1 VTRAPRSEARVDAT
15 GSLPAVHPAVGVP
28 EALAKIE
35 ADLVAPGGF
44 FELGEDVVLGEP
56 MAVFQQRL
64 PNLRE
69 ALVASV
75 GFGDKEYL
83 IFTDGDTRRVLT
95 FADHERAVASVAAA
109 LRDRYG
115 VGPGDRVAIL
125 AANCPEWIVSFWAAI
140 SLGAIAV
147 GLNGWWVG
155 NEIRYGIEDSAPK
168 VLIADEK
175 RLARLEGEDP
185 GVPTIVIERDFE
197 ALWHHDLDGPLPDQ
211 PIAEDDAAVIL
222 YTSGTTGRPKGAV
235 NTHRN
240 MIAALGL
247 SFFHG
252 ARMAILNPADPN
264 AEPACQLVTSPLFH
278 VSGLH
283 MTAVAYLVGGVRSIW
298 TIGRFDPETVMRLI
312 QDERITHWSYTA
324 TMLHR
329 VVSHPALEEYDLT
342 SLRSGG
348 GGGSTFSPALQKR
361 AKAALPN
368 LGSTMGVGYGQT
380 ECAALAT
387 LNSGEEL
394 NLFPESA
401 GRPLPTVQLEIRDA
415 LGEALPEGEEGE
427 IHLRGPMVMPGYWN
441 NPDATAAAI
450 GPGRWLNT
458 GDIGRMEG
466 GRLYLA
472 SRRRDLIIRGGENI
486 YPVEIENVLEAH
498 PRVAEVAVIPV
509 DHEELGQ
516 EVRAVVVPAPGE
528 TLTPDELA
536 QFCAKELA
544 YFKVPAHWDIRTE
557 PLPRNAS
564 GKVVKQVLL
573 DGAPLQFVEDE
584 A

>member
-1 VTRAPRSEARVDAT
+1 VGAEPLSEVLVGATTSLARVNE
-15 GSLPAVHPAVGVP
+15 AVDVP
-28 EALAKIE
+28 EGLAKIE
-35 ADLVAPGGF
+35 ADLIAPGGF
-44 FELGEDVVLGEP
+44 FEMVEDDVLGER
-56 MAVFQQRL
+56 MRVFKNRM

-69 ALVASV
+69 AVVASV
-75 GFGDKEYL
+75 GFGDREYL
-83 IFTDGDTRRVLT
+83 IFSDGDERRVIT
-95 FADHERAVASVAAA
+95 FQQHERAVASVAAA

-125 AANCPEWIVSFWAAI
+125 AANCPEWIVTFWATI

-155 NEIRYGIEDSAPK
+155 PEIRYGIEDSDPK
-168 VLIADEK
+168 VLVADAK

-185 GVPTIVIERDFE
+185 GVPTIVIEDDFD
-197 ALWHHDLDGPLPDQ
+197 AIWNHDLEAPLPDV
-211 PIAEDDAAVIL
+211 PIAEDDPAVIL
-222 YTSGTTGRPKGAV
+222 YTSGTTGRPKGAI
-235 NTHRN
+235 NSHRN
-240 MIAALGL
+240 IIAALGL

-264 AEPACQLVTSPLFH
+264 GLPACQLVTSPLFH

-298 TIGRFDPETVMRLI
+298 TVGKFDPETIMRLI
-312 QDERITHWSYTA
+312 QQDQITHWSYTA

-329 VVSHPALEEYDLT
+329 VVSHPALDSYDLT

-348 GGGSTFSPALQKR
+348 GGGSTFSPALQRR
-361 AKAALPN
+361 AKEALPN

-415 LGEALPEGEEGE
+415 DGAELPQGEEGE
-427 IHLRGPMVMPGYWN
+427 IHVRGPMVMPGYWRR
-441 NPDATAAAI
+441 PEATAEVI
-450 GPGRWLNT
+450 GAGHWLRT

-466 GRLYLA
+466 GRLSLA

-486 YPVEIENVLEAH
+486 YPVEIENRLEEH
-498 PRVAEVAVIPV
+498 PGVAEVAVIPV
-509 DHEELGQ
+509 EHEELGQ
-516 EVRAVVVPAPGE
+516 EVRAVVVPVEGVE
-528 TLTPDELA
+528 LTPNELA
-536 QFCAKELA
+536 AWCGDGLA

-573 DGAPLQFVEDE
+573 DGVPLQFVEEDR
-584 A
+584 

>member
-1 VTRAPRSEARVDAT
+1 VNAP
-15 GSLPAVHPAVGVP
+15 PGVP

-35 ADLVAPGGF
+35 ADLVVPGGY
-44 FELGEDVVLGEP
+44 FEIVDDDVLGERMP
-56 MAVFQQRL
+56 VFKNRMGS
-64 PNLRE
+64 LRE
-69 ALVASV
+69 AVVSSV
-75 GFGDKEYL
+75 GFADAEYL
-83 IFTDGDTRRVLT
+83 IFSDGETRRVIT
-95 FADHERAVASVAAA
+95 FREHERAVASVAAA

-125 AANCPEWIVSFWAAI
+125 AANCPEWIVTFWATV

-147 GLNGWWVG
+147 GLNGWWVAP
-155 NEIRYGIEDSAPK
+155 EIRYGIEDSDPK
-168 VLIADEK
+168 VLVADSK
-175 RLARLEGEDP
+175 RLARLGPEGA
-185 GVPTIVIERDFE
+185 GVPTIVIEDEFD
-197 ALWHHDLDGPLPDQ
+197 ALWHYDLEAPLPDV
-211 PIAEDDAAVIL
+211 PIAEDDPAVIL

-240 MIAALGL
+240 VVAALGL

-252 ARMAILNPADPN
+252 ARMAMLNPADPSL
-264 AEPACQLVTSPLFH
+264 APSCQLVTSPLFH

-298 TIGRFDPETVMRLI
+298 TTGKFDPLTVMQLI
-312 QDERITHWSYTA
+312 ESEKITHWSYTA

-329 VVSHPALEEYDLT
+329 VVTHPALEDYNLS

-348 GGGSTFSPALQKR
+348 GGGSTFSPALQRR
-361 AKAALPN
+361 AKEVLPN
-368 LGSTMGVGYGQT
+368 LGKTMGVGYGQT

-415 LGEALPEGEEGE
+415 MGTALPEGEEGE
-427 IHLRGPMVMPGYWN
+427 IHLRGPMVMPGYWRR
-441 NPDATAAAI
+441 PEATAEVI
-450 GPGRWLNT
+450 GPGRWLRT
-458 GDIGRMEG
+458 GDIGRIEG

-486 YPVEIENVLEAH
+486 YPVEIENRLEEH
-498 PRVAEVAVIPV
+498 PGVAEVAVVPV

-516 EVRAVVVPAPGE
+516 EVRAVVVPVAGA
-528 TLTPDELA
+528 TLEANELA
-536 QFCAKELA
+536 SWCAEALS
-544 YFKVPAHWDIRTE
+544 YFKVPAHWDIRAE

-573 DGAPLQFVEDE
+573 DGVPLQFVEDE

>member
-1 VTRAPRSEARVDAT
+1 MNP
-15 GSLPAVHPAVGVP
+15 PPGVP
-28 EALAKIE
+28 AALAKIE

-44 FELGEDVVLGEP
+44 FAVTEEVVLGEP
-56 MAVFQQRL
+56 MQVFERRMG
-64 PNLRE
+64 NLRE
-69 ALVASV
+69 AVVASV
-75 GFGDKEYL
+75 GFADQEYL
-83 IFTDGDTRRVLT
+83 IFSDGDERRVLT
-95 FADHERAVASVAAA
+95 FAQHERVVASVAAA

-125 AANCPEWIVSFWAAI
+125 AANCPEWIVTFWATI

-155 NEIRYGIEDSAPK
+155 PEIRYGIEDADPK
-168 VLIADEK
+168 VLVADAK
-175 RLARLEGEDP
+175 RLARLDGEDP
-185 GVPTIVIERDFE
+185 GVPTIVIEQDFD
-197 ALWHHDLDGPLPDQ
+197 ALWHRDLDAPLPDG
-211 PIAEDDAAVIL
+211 PIGEDDPAVIL

-240 MIAALGL
+240 IIAALGL

-252 ARMAILNPADPN
+252 ARMAILNPASPD
-264 AEPACQLVTSPLFH
+264 ADPACQLVTSPLFH

-298 TIGRFDPETVMRLI
+298 TSGRFDPELVMQLI
-312 QDERITHWSYTA
+312 ERERITHWSYTA

-329 VVSHPALEEYDLT
+329 VVSHPALDQYDLS

-348 GGGSTFSPALQKR
+348 GGGSTFSPALQLR

-368 LGSTMGVGYGQT
+368 LGRTMGVGYGQT

-387 LNSGEEL
+387 VNSGEEL

-401 GRPLPTVQLEIRDA
+401 GRPLPTVQLEIRDLDGKPVA
-415 LGEALPEGEEGE
+415 EGEEGE
-427 IHLRGPMVMPGYWN
+427 IHLRGPMVMPGYWRR
-441 NPDATAAAI
+441 PEATAEVI
-450 GPGRWLNT
+450 GPGRWLRT
-458 GDIGRMEG
+458 GDIGWLDG

-486 YPVEIENVLEAH
+486 YPVEIENRLEAH
-498 PRVAEVAVIPV
+498 PGVAEVAVVPV

-516 EVRAVVVPAPGE
+516 EVRAVVVAAPGV
-528 TLTPDELA
+528 TLAPDELA
-536 QFCAKELA
+536 SWCAEAMA
-544 YFKVPAHWDIRTE
+544 YFKVPTHWDIRAE

-573 DGAPLQFVEDE
+573 DGEPLQFVEDE

>member
-1 VTRAPRSEARVDAT
+1 MNEA
-15 GSLPAVHPAVGVP
+15 SGVP
-28 EALAKIE
+28 RALASIE
-35 ADLVAPGGF
+35 TELTAPGGF
-44 FELGEDVVLGEP
+44 FEVIEADVMGER
-56 MAVFQQRL
+56 MSVFKTRL
-64 PNLRE
+64 ANLRE
-69 ALVASV
+69 AVIAST
-75 GFGDKEYL
+75 GFGDREYL
-83 IFTDGDTRRVLT
+83 VFSDGDERRVIT
-95 FADHERAVASVAAA
+95 FREHERAVASVAAA
-109 LRDRYG
+109 LRDRYD

-125 AANCPEWIVSFWAAI
+125 AANCPEWIVTFWATI

-155 NEIRYGIEDSAPK
+155 PEIRYGIEDSDPK
-168 VLIADEK
+168 VLVADAK
-175 RLARLEGEDP
+175 RLARLEGVDP
-185 GVPTIVIERDFE
+185 GVPTIVIEEDFD
-197 ALWHHDLDGPLPDQ
+197 AIWRYDLDAVLPDV
-211 PIAEDDAAVIL
+211 PIAEDDPAVIL
-222 YTSGTTGRPKGAV
+222 YTSGTTGRPKGAI

-240 MIAALGL
+240 VIAALGL

-252 ARMAILNPADPN
+252 ARMAILNPSDPD
-264 AEPACQLVTSPLFH
+264 AAPACQLVTSPLFH

-298 TIGRFDPETVMRLI
+298 TVGKFEPLTVMSLI
-312 QDERITHWSYTA
+312 EGEKITHWSYTA

-329 VVSHPALEEYDLT
+329 VVSHPALDQHDLT

-348 GGGSTFSPALQKR
+348 GGGSTFSPALQRR
-361 AKAALPN
+361 AKQALPN

-401 GRPLPTVQLEIRDA
+401 GRPLPTVELEIRDA
-415 LGEALPEGEEGE
+415 TGAAVPEGEEGE
-427 IHLRGPMVMPGYWN
+427 IHVRGPMVMPGYWRR
-441 NPDATAAAI
+441 PEETAEVI
-450 GPGRWLNT
+450 GAGRWLRT
-458 GDIGRMEG
+458 GDIGRLEG

-486 YPVEIENVLEAH
+486 YPVEIENRLEEH
-498 PRVAEVAVIPV
+498 PGVAEVAVVPV
-509 DHEELGQ
+509 EHEELGQ
-516 EVRAVVVPAPGE
+516 EVRAVVVPVAG
-528 TLTPDELA
+528 TSLTPDELA
-536 QFCAKELA
+536 SWCAESLS
-544 YFKVPAHWDIRTE
+544 YFKVPTHWDIRAE

-573 DGAPLQFVEDE
+573 DGQPLQFVEDE

>member
-1 VTRAPRSEARVDAT
+1 VNTAP
-15 GSLPAVHPAVGVP
+15 GVP

-35 ADLVAPGGF
+35 AELVAPGGF
-44 FELGEDVVLGEP
+44 MEVVEAEVLGEP
-56 MAVFQQRL
+56 MLVFKNRMA
-64 PNLRE
+64 NLRE
-69 ALVASV
+69 AVVASV
-75 GFGDKEYL
+75 GFGDREYL
-83 IFTDGDTRRVLT
+83 IFSDGETRRVIT
-95 FADHERAVASVAAA
+95 FLQHERAVASVAAA

-125 AANCPEWIVSFWAAI
+125 AANCPEWIVTFWATV

-155 NEIRYGIEDSAPK
+155 PEIRYGLEDSDPK
-168 VLIADEK
+168 VLVADAK
-175 RLARLEGEDP
+175 RLARLDGEEL
-185 GVPTIVIERDFE
+185 GVPTIVIEDEFDEIWGYDLE
-197 ALWHHDLDGPLPDQ
+197 APLPDV
-211 PIAEDDAAVIL
+211 PIDEDDPAVIL
-222 YTSGTTGRPKGAV
+222 YTSGTTGRPKGAI

-240 MIAALGL
+240 VIAALGL
-247 SFFHG
+247 SYFHG
-252 ARMAILNPADPN
+252 ARMAMLNPADPN
-264 AEPACQLVTSPLFH
+264 AAPACQLVTSPLFH

-298 TIGRFDPETVMRLI
+298 TSGKFDPLTVMRLI
-312 QDERITHWSYTA
+312 QDEQITHWSYTA

-329 VVSHPALEEYDLT
+329 VVSHPALGDFDLT

-348 GGGSTFSPALQKR
+348 GGGSTFSPALQRR
-361 AKAALPN
+361 AKEAIPN
-368 LGSTMGVGYGQT
+368 LGKTMGVGYGQT

-394 NLFPESA
+394 NLYPESA
-401 GRPLPTVQLEIRDA
+401 GRPLPTVQLEIRDP
-415 LGEALPEGEEGE
+415 LGTVLPESEEGE
-427 IHLRGPMVMPGYWN
+427 IHLRGPMVMPGYWRR
-441 NPDATAAAI
+441 PEATAEVI
-450 GPGRWLNT
+450 GPGRWLRT
-458 GDIGRMEG
+458 GDIGRMDG

-486 YPVEIENVLEAH
+486 YPVEIENRLEAH
-498 PRVAEVAVIPV
+498 PGVAEVAVVPV
-509 DHEELGQ
+509 EHEELGQ
-516 EVRAVVVPAPGE
+516 EVRAVVVPVHGVVLE
-528 TLTPDELA
+528 SSELA
-536 QFCAKELA
+536 SWCAESMA
-544 YFKVPAHWDIRTE
+544 YFKVPTHWDIRNE

>member
-1 VTRAPRSEARVDAT
+1 MNE
-15 GSLPAVHPAVGVP
+15 AVGVP
-28 EALAKIE
+28 EALAEIE
-35 ADLVAPGGF
+35 ADLVAPGGL
-44 FELGEDVVLGEP
+44 FEMVEDDVLGER
-56 MAVFQQRL
+56 MSVFKHRM
-64 PNLRE
+64 PHLRE
-69 ALVASV
+69 AVTTSV
-75 GFGDKEYL
+75 GFGDREYL
-83 IFTDGDTRRVLT
+83 VFSDGDARRVIT
-95 FADHERAVASVAAA
+95 FQEHARAVASVAAA

-125 AANCPEWIVSFWAAI
+125 AANCPEWIVTFWATI

-155 NEIRYGIEDSAPK
+155 PEIRYGIEDSDPL
-168 VLIADEK
+168 VLVADAK

-185 GVPTIVIERDFE
+185 GVPTIVIEDDFE
-197 ALWHHDLDGPLPDQ
+197 AIWSYDLEAMLPNV
-211 PIAEDDAAVIL
+211 PIGEDDPAVIL

-235 NTHRN
+235 NSHRN
-240 MIAALGL
+240 VIAALGL

-252 ARMAILNPADPN
+252 ARMAILNPADPDGL
-264 AEPACQLVTSPLFH
+264 PACQLVSSPLFH

-298 TIGRFDPETVMRLI
+298 TVGKFDPETIMRLI
-312 QDERITHWSYTA
+312 EREQITHWSYTA

-329 VVSHPALEEYDLT
+329 VVSHPALDQYDLT

-348 GGGSTFSPALQKR
+348 GGGSTFSPALQRR
-361 AKAALPN
+361 AKEALPN
-368 LGSTMGVGYGQT
+368 LGATMGVGYGQT

-394 NLFPESA
+394 NRFPESA

-415 LGEALPEGEEGE
+415 DGAVLPEGEEGE
-427 IHLRGPMVMPGYWN
+427 IHVRGPMVMPGYWRR
-441 NPDATAAAI
+441 PEATAEVI
-450 GPGRWLNT
+450 GAGHWLRT

-472 SRRRDLIIRGGENI
+472 SRRRDLIIRGGENV
-486 YPVEIENVLEAH
+486 YPVEIENRIEAH
-498 PRVAEVAVIPV
+498 PGVAEVAVIPV
-509 DHEELGQ
+509 EHEELGQ
-516 EVRAVVVPAPGE
+516 EVRAVVVPVAGTE
-528 TLTPDELA
+528 LTANALEA
-536 QFCAKELA
+536 WCAEGLS

-573 DGAPLQFVEDE
+573 DGAPLQFVEEDGE
-584 A
+584 G

>member
-1 VTRAPRSEARVDAT
+1 MNE
-15 GSLPAVHPAVGVP
+15 AVGVP
-28 EALAKIE
+28 EGLAKIE
-35 ADLVAPGGF
+35 AELLAPGGF
-44 FELGEDVVLGEP
+44 FEMSEDDVLGER
-56 MAVFQQRL
+56 MAVFTNRL

-69 ALVASV
+69 AVVASV
-75 GFGDKEYL
+75 GFGDREYL
-83 IFTDGDTRRVLT
+83 IFSDGDARRVIT
-95 FADHERAVASVAAA
+95 FREHERAVASVAAA

-125 AANCPEWIVSFWAAI
+125 AANCPEWIVTFWATI

-155 NEIRYGIEDSAPK
+155 PEIRYGIEDSDPK
-168 VLIADEK
+168 VLVADAK
-175 RLARLEGEDP
+175 RLARLEGVDP
-185 GVPTIVIERDFE
+185 GVPTVVVEEDFD
-197 ALWHHDLDGPLPDQ
+197 ALWSYDLDAALPDV
-211 PIAEDDAAVIL
+211 PIAEDDPAVIL

-235 NTHRN
+235 NSHRN
-240 MIAALGL
+240 ILAALGL

-252 ARMAILNPADPN
+252 ARMAILNPADPD
-264 AEPACQLVTSPLFH
+264 ALPACQLVTSPLFH

-298 TIGRFDPETVMRLI
+298 TVGKFDPETIMQLI
-312 QDERITHWSYTA
+312 ERDRITHWSYTA

-329 VVSHPALEEYDLT
+329 VVSHPALERYDLT

-348 GGGSTFSPALQKR
+348 GGGSTFSPALQRR
-361 AKAALPN
+361 AKEALPN

-394 NLFPESA
+394 NRFPESA
-401 GRPLPTVQLEIRDA
+401 GRPLPTVQLEIRDP
-415 LGEALPEGEEGE
+415 LGAALPEGEEGE
-427 IHLRGPMVMPGYWN
+427 IHVRGPMVMPGYWRR
-441 NPDATAAAI
+441 PEATAEVI
-450 GPGRWLNT
+450 GPGRWLRT

-486 YPVEIENVLEAH
+486 YPVEIENRLEEH
-498 PRVAEVAVIPV
+498 PGVAEVAVIPV
-509 DHEELGQ
+509 EHEELGQ
-516 EVRAVVVPAPGE
+516 EVQAVVVPVAGVD
-528 TLTPDELA
+528 LTADELA
-536 QFCAKELA
+536 SWCAAGLS
-544 YFKVPAHWDIRTE
+544 YFKVPAHWDIRSE

-573 DGAPLQFVEDE
+573 DGAPLQFVEEDGE
-584 A
+584 G

>member
-1 VTRAPRSEARVDAT
+1 VSE
-15 GSLPAVHPAVGVP
+15 AVGVP
-28 EALAKIE
+28 ERLAEIE
-35 ADLVAPGGF
+35 AELVAPGGF
-44 FELGEDVVLGEP
+44 FEVVEDDVLGEP
-56 MAVFQQRL
+56 MLVFKTRMA
-64 PNLRE
+64 NLRE
-69 ALVASV
+69 AVVASV
-75 GFGDKEYL
+75 GFGDHEYL
-83 IFTDGDTRRVLT
+83 IFSDGDARRVLT
-95 FADHERAVASVAAA
+95 FREHERAVASVAAA
-109 LRDRYG
+109 LRDRFG

-125 AANCPEWIVSFWAAI
+125 AANCVEWIVTFWATI

-155 NEIRYGIEDSAPK
+155 PEIQYGIEDSDPK
-168 VLIADEK
+168 VLVADAK
-175 RLARLEGEDP
+175 RLARLEGADP
-185 GVPTIVIERDFE
+185 GVPTIVIEDDFA
-197 ALWHHDLDGPLPDQ
+197 ALWQHDPDAPLPDG
-211 PIAEDDAAVIL
+211 PIAEDDPAVIL

-235 NTHRN
+235 NSHRN
-240 MIAALGL
+240 ILAALGL

-252 ARMAILNPADPN
+252 ARMAILNPA
-264 AEPACQLVTSPLFH
+264 EPAAPAACQLVTSPLFH

-298 TIGRFDPETVMRLI
+298 TVGKFDPETVMRLI

-329 VVSHPALEEYDLT
+329 VVAHPALEDYDLT

-348 GGGSTFSPALQKR
+348 GGGSTFSPALQRR
-361 AKAALPN
+361 AKEALPN

-394 NLFPESA
+394 NRFPESA
-401 GRPLPTVQLEIRDA
+401 GRPLPTVELEIRDP
-415 LGEALPEGEEGE
+415 LGDALPEGEEGE
-427 IHLRGPMVMPGYWN
+427 IHVRGPMVMPGYWRR
-441 NPDATAAAI
+441 PEATAEVI
-450 GPGRWLNT
+450 GPGRWLRT

-486 YPVEIENVLEAH
+486 YPVEIENRLEEH
-498 PRVAEVAVIPV
+498 PGVAEVAVVPV
-509 DHEELGQ
+509 EHEELGQ
-516 EVRAVVVPAPGE
+516 EVRAVVVPVAGV
-528 TLTPDELA
+528 TLTPDELGA
-536 QFCAKELA
+536 WCAEVLS
-544 YFKVPAHWDIRTE
+544 YFKVPAHWDIRDE

-573 DGAPLQFVEDE
+573 DGEPLTFVEEDSE
-584 A
+584 G

>member
-1 VTRAPRSEARVDAT
+1 MAASLAPVSE
-15 GSLPAVHPAVGVP
+15 AVGVP
-28 EALAKIE
+28 ERLAEIE
-35 ADLVAPGGF
+35 AELVAPGGF
-44 FELGEDVVLGEP
+44 FEVVEDDVLAEP
-56 MAVFQQRL
+56 MLVFKNRMA
-64 PNLRE
+64 NLRE
-69 ALVASV
+69 AVVASV

-83 IFTDGDTRRVLT
+83 VFSDGDARRVLT
-95 FADHERAVASVAAA
+95 FREHERAVASVAAA
-109 LRDRYG
+109 LRERFG

-125 AANCPEWIVSFWAAI
+125 AANCPEWIVTFWATI

-155 NEIRYGIEDSAPK
+155 PEIQYGIEDSDPK
-168 VLIADEK
+168 VLVADAK
-175 RLARLEGEDP
+175 RLARLEGADP
-185 GVPTIVIERDFE
+185 GVPTIVIEDDF
-197 ALWHHDLDGPLPDQ
+197 AKLWQHDLDAALPEQ
-211 PIAEDDAAVIL
+211 PIAEDDPAVIL

-235 NTHRN
+235 NSHRN
-240 MIAALGL
+240 ILAALGL

-252 ARMAILNPADPN
+252 ARMAILNPADP
-264 AEPACQLVTSPLFH
+264 AAPAACQLVTSPLFH

-298 TIGRFDPETVMRLI
+298 TVGKFDPETVMRLI

-329 VVSHPALEEYDLT
+329 VVAHPALEDYDLT

-348 GGGSTFSPALQKR
+348 GGGSTFSPALQRR
-361 AKAALPN
+361 AKEALPN

-394 NLFPESA
+394 NRFPESA
-401 GRPLPTVQLEIRDA
+401 GRPLPTVELEIRDP
-415 LGEALPEGEEGE
+415 LGEAVSDGEEGE
-427 IHLRGPMVMPGYWN
+427 IHVRGPMVMPGYWRR
-441 NPDATAAAI
+441 PEATAEVI
-450 GPGRWLNT
+450 GSGRWLRT

-486 YPVEIENVLEAH
+486 YPVEIENRLEEH
-498 PRVAEVAVIPV
+498 PGVAEVAVLPV
-509 DHEELGQ
+509 EHEELGQ
-516 EVRAVVVPAPGE
+516 EVRAVVVPVAGV
-528 TLTPDELA
+528 TLTPDDLTA
-536 QFCAKELA
+536 WCAAGLS
-544 YFKVPAHWDIRTE
+544 YFKVPAHWDIRDE

-573 DGAPLQFVEDE
+573 DGAPLTFVEEDSE
-584 A
+584 G

>member
-1 VTRAPRSEARVDAT
+1 MNLAP
-15 GSLPAVHPAVGVP
+15 GVP

-35 ADLVAPGGF
+35 SDLIAPGGF
-44 FELGEDVVLGEP
+44 FEIADEDVLGER
-56 MAVFQQRL
+56 MAVFKNRMV
-64 PNLRE
+64 NLRE
-69 ALVASV
+69 AVVASI
-75 GFGDKEYL
+75 GFGDREYL
-83 IFTDGDTRRVLT
+83 IFSDGQTRRVIT
-95 FADHERAVASVAAA
+95 FLEHERAVASVAAA

-125 AANCPEWIVSFWAAI
+125 AANCPEWIVTFWATV

-147 GLNGWWVG
+147 GLNGWWVAP
-155 NEIRYGIEDSAPK
+155 EIRYGIEDSDPK
-168 VLIADEK
+168 VLVADAK

-185 GVPTIVIERDFE
+185 GVPTIVIEDDFE
-197 ALWHHDLDGPLPDQ
+197 AIWNYDLEAPLPDV
-211 PIAEDDAAVIL
+211 PIAEDDPAVIL
-222 YTSGTTGRPKGAV
+222 YTSGTTGRPKGAI

-240 MIAALGL
+240 IAAALGL

-252 ARMAILNPADPN
+252 ARMAILNPADPD
-264 AEPACQLVTSPLFH
+264 AAPACQLVTSPLFH

-298 TIGRFDPETVMRLI
+298 TTGKFDPLTVMRLI
-312 QDERITHWSYTA
+312 HDEQITHWSYTA

-329 VVSHPALEEYDLT
+329 VVTHPAFDDHDLT

-348 GGGSTFSPALQKR
+348 GGGSTFSPALQRR
-361 AKAALPN
+361 AKEAIPN
-368 LGSTMGVGYGQT
+368 LGKTMGVGYGQT

-401 GRPLPTVQLEIRDA
+401 GRPLPTVQLEIRDGSGA
-415 LGEALPEGEEGE
+415 VLPDGEEGE
-427 IHLRGPMVMPGYWN
+427 IHLRGPMVMPGYWRR
-441 NPDATAAAI
+441 PEATAEVI
-450 GPGRWLNT
+450 GSGRWLRT
-458 GDIGRMEG
+458 GDIGRLDG

-486 YPVEIENVLEAH
+486 YPVEIENRLEEH
-498 PRVAEVAVIPV
+498 PGVAEVAVIPV
-509 DHEELGQ
+509 EHEELGQ
-516 EVRAVVVPAPGE
+516 EVRAVVVPAAGVELESSELASWCAE
-528 TLTPDELA
+528 TLS
-536 QFCAKELA
+536 
-544 YFKVPAHWDIRTE
+544 YFKVPAHWDIRIE

-573 DGAPLQFVEDE
+573 DGEPLQFVEDE
-584 A
+584 V